1 MDKKRL
7 IKNSEPEDIKGF
19 EEFIEGQHNDSSFL
33 PKGVGGGSKKNEAGF
48 EHFTF
53 LTDDAERLTRLK
65 RMLSEKLPF
74 SAKFDQ
80 SDKLIKDQR
89 DEIELLKKK
98 LFEVCDKEGSG
109 YRKSIGGIFDGYFE
123 SVKKA

>member
-7 IKNSEPEDIKGF
+7 VKSIETENIKGF
-19 EEFIEGQHNDSSFL
+19 EEFIEGQPNDSSFL
-33 PKGVGGGSKKNEAGF
+33 PKGVGGGAKKNEAGF

-80 SDKLIKDQR
+80 GDKLIRDQR
-89 DEIELLKKK
+89 DEIEVLKKR
-98 LFEVCDKEGSG
+98 LFELCDKEGSG
-109 YRKSIGGIFDGYFE
+109 YRKTLSEIFDSYFE
-123 SVKKA
+123 PVKKI